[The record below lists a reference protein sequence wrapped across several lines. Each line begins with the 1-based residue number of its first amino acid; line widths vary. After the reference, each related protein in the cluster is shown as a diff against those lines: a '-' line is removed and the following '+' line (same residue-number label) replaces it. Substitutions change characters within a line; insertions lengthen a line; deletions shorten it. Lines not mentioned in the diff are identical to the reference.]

1 MQIITIKPLTAD
13 RFLKTLKKSCSEFVG
28 TIPNKNGLLTLTV
41 FLIKWTLHANIA
53 IRIINVDVNNVVLTH
68 VCHAVTLHL

>member
-13 RFLKTLKKSCSEFVG
+13 RFLKTLKKVAQSLS
-28 TIPNKNGLLTLTV
+28 IPNKNGLLTLTV
-41 FLIKWTLHANIA
+41 FLIKWTLNANIA
-53 IRIINVDVNNVVLTH
+53 IEIINVDVNNVVLAH